1 MSGLRIKELV
11 FIALILLLP
20 AAAWMFIF
28 KPRNAATTALKADA
42 AKIEEKLARLEQ
54 VETPAFIAVERDRA
68 ALRAKL
74 TEIAD
79 RLPAREDVND
89 VYKELERRARAW
101 DLDADVVSARG
112 GTGAKEE
119 EAFASESFDREHL
132 APLRLKGRFADFY
145 AFLLGLESR
154 NRMLYPVT
162 LRVQRLS
169 GENRGNVDVTLIM
182 DYYYR
187 KKQEAQADG
196 TAK

>member
-1 MSGLRIKELV
+1 MSGLHIKELV

-28 KPRNAATTALKADA
+28 KPRNTATTALKADT
-42 AKIEEKLARLEQ
+42 AKIKEKLEQLEQ
-54 VETPAFIAVERDRA
+54 LETPAFIAVERDRE
-68 ALRAKL
+68 ALRAVL
-74 TEIAD
+74 ARIAD

-89 VYKELERRARAW
+89 IYKDLERRARSW
-101 DLDADVVSARG
+101 HLEADVVSVRG
-112 GTGAKEE
+112 GAAAEE
-119 EAFASESFDREHL
+119 KEAFASESFDREHL

-145 AFLLGLESR
+145 AFLLELESR
-154 NRMLYPVT
+154 KRMLYPVT
-162 LRVQRLS
+162 LRVQRLA
-169 GENRGNVDVTLIM
+169 GENRGNVDVTLNM